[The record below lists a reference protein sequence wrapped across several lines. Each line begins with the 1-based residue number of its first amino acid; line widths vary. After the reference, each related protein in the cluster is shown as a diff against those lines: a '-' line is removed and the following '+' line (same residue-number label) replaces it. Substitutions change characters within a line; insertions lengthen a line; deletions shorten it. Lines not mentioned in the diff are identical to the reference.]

1 MGNNLANIEVRLQ
14 GPEGDVGVENRVNST
29 DDDMVGTSPL
39 TTDVESNGGGT
50 RPLDGHEA
58 VRSGVQYPRVI
69 DESSKK
75 DEVRAMG
82 VTCTGLHEVRTC
94 RNR

>member
-69 DESSKK
+69 DEILTVI
-75 DEVRAMG
+75 ENLRRYFTLLPG
-82 VTCTGLHEVRTC
+82 VLSLCIL
-94 RNR
+94 